1 MAAMG
6 SLQLQLLIA
15 ILAGW
20 INRSQHDVI
29 EYLQAENQVLREQL
43 GTRRLRLTDAQ
54 RCRLAASAKKVGRRR
69 LLEVS
74 VRRCRADGS

>member
-1 MAAMG
+1 MS
-6 SLQLQLLIA
+6 SLQLQLLIV

-20 INRSQHDVI
+20 INRSQQDVI